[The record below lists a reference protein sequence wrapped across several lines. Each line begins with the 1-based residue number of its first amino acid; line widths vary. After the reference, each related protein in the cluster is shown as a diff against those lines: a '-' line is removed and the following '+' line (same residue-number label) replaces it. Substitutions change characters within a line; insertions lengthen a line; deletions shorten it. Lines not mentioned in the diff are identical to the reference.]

1 MNQEL
6 FLLLEVWDAK
16 GEEIIWGEC
25 RDETDIHPD
34 FLSKIIEIKILPEE
48 DFSVSAERLELST
61 NGLKGHCSTIE
72 LRAHHIRRRAF

>member
-16 GEEIIWGEC
+16 GEEIVQGAC
-25 RDETDIHPD
+25 RLQNRHAPCF
-34 FLSKIIEIKILPEE
+34 FLKIIETKILVREN
-48 DFSVSAERLELST
+48 FVSAERLELST